1 MAIRSQEREQRSVVG
16 STISE
21 ERLMSTSGV
30 SSASLNQLQQYF
42 QTRHTDLQQLGQALT
57 SGNLASAQTAYSKIV
72 SLGQQ
77 AGGNPFYLAKRE
89 QDFQAIGTA
98 LQSGNL
104 AGAQQAF
111 GALKATFQ
119 KGGQIVPPPPP
130 LPAQGP
136 EIVLNLSPT
145 STASGASGTNA
156 SPEQITINISNPT
169 GGGEKI
175 SIGIGSQGTNAE
187 QVTLNLP
194 SNSNEQIVLNLL
206 GASSTTSGSS
216 SSTSTNGSTPS
227 GGLSVSA

>member
-1 MAIRSQEREQRSVVG
+1 
-16 STISE
+16 
-21 ERLMSTSGV
+21 MSTSGV

-119 KGGQIVPPPPP
+119 KGVQIDPPPHAPP
-130 LPAQGP
+130 RPG
-136 EIVLNLSPT
+136 
-145 STASGASGTNA
+145 SGNC
-156 SPEQITINISNPT
+156 P
-169 GGGEKI
+169 
-175 SIGIGSQGTNAE
+175 
-187 QVTLNLP
+187 
-194 SNSNEQIVLNLL
+194 
-206 GASSTTSGSS
+206 
-216 SSTSTNGSTPS
+216 
-227 GGLSVSA
+227 

>member
-1 MAIRSQEREQRSVVG
+1 
-16 STISE
+16 
-21 ERLMSTSGV
+21 MSTSGV

-111 GALKATFQ
+111 SALKAT
-119 KGGQIVPPPPP
+119 GDPTHTP

-145 STASGASGTNA
+145 STASGASGTSGTNA